1 MIIAVHFC
9 PPPPHSRLIS
19 KGCENCFFLTCAWY
33 FHKTSYFLSFP
44 SLLLLWPT
52 LFASIQCGIELAGA
66 RGVLV
71 HGAATKQA
79 ATRALL
85 SKVQSTNR
93 RNIGEKERRKDR
105 LGQGKEGK
113 ISPFMYLA
121 SLLLARP
128 LLHTLLASHTSIPG
142 LLLEQ
147 RQKKVK
153 TLLRH
158 YDTWY
163 GLEKLK
169 TC

>member
-1 MIIAVHFC
+1 MCLVLPQDFI
-9 PPPPHSRLIS
+9 
-19 KGCENCFFLTCAWY
+19 
-33 FHKTSYFLSFP
+33 LSFFSFTAP
-44 SLLLLWPT
+44 FVADAFCLNPVWNR
-52 LFASIQCGIELAGA
+52 AGWCA
-66 RGVLV
+66 RCV
-71 HGAATKQA
+71 GAATKQA

-163 GLEKLK
+163 RTEEI
-169 TC
+169 